1 MHAPPGRDHMVV
13 SRMRNVVANEPF
25 FVPPQMRSEITE
37 YHDGSTPIRVS
48 CWIRVNPRF
57 VLDPRESAFRAGSV

>member
-37 YHDGSTPIRVS
+37 YHDGSTPSRV
-48 CWIRVNPRF
+48 F
-57 VLDPRESAFRAGSV
+57 VLDPRESAFRVESV